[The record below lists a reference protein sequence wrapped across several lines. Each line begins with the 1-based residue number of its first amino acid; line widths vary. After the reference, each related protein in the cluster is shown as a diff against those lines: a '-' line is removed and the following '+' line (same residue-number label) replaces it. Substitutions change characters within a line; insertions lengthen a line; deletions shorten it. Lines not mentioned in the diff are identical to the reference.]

1 VNPAPHPSSI
11 PNRLSL
17 GELVQQSTFLLMG
30 VIGLLILV
38 LALLILF
45 HENINATKGYK
56 LRTLERQRSEDL
68 LRLEVMNMQIA
79 QQQSLQNLQAD
90 PKIQAMIPVKKPT
103 YVQGDQKVAAGDA
116 RP

>member
-1 VNPAPHPSSI
+1 VNPPPSSI

-45 HENINATKGYK
+45 HENLNATKGYK
-56 LRTLERQRSEDL
+56 LRTLEHQRSEDL
-68 LRLEVMNMQIA
+68 LRLEVMNMQVA
-79 QQQSLQNLQAD
+79 QQQSLQNLQTD
-90 PKIQAMIPVKKPT
+90 PKIQAMIPVKTPI
-103 YVQGDQKVAAGDA
+103 YVKGESAVAFATG
-116 RP
+116 RR

>member
-1 VNPAPHPSSI
+1 
-11 PNRLSL
+11 
-17 GELVQQSTFLLMG
+17 MG

-45 HENINATKGYK
+45 HENLNATKGYN

-79 QQQSLQNLQAD
+79 QEQSLENLQED
-90 PKIQAMIPVKKPT
+90 PKIQAMIPVKNPI
-103 YVQGDQKVAAGDA
+103 YIQGEHAVALQEG